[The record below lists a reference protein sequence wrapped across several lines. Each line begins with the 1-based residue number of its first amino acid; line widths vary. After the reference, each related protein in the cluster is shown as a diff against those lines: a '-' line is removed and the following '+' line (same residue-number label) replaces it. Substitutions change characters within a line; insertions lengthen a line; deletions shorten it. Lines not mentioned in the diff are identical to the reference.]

1 MEGDRI
7 IFHCDLNAFYAS
19 VELLSYPHLRD
30 LPVAVCGDPESRH
43 GIILAKNEAAK
54 AFGVKTAET
63 IWQARRKCPGLYLLP
78 AHHDKYKYYSQL
90 SRELFNRYTDLVEPF
105 GIDESWLDVTHTL
118 HLFGGDPAAL
128 ADRLRED
135 MKRELGLTCSVGVS
149 FNKIFAKLG
158 SDYKKPD
165 GTTVIRREDVE
176 RIVWPLPV
184 TDLLFVGK
192 ASAAILAKHR
202 IHTIG
207 DLARTPKENLVRLLG
222 KHGAQLH
229 DYATGAEHS
238 PVRPAGTEP
247 PPKSVGNGNTFR
259 RNLRGEEEIRAGVQ
273 MLAERVA
280 ARLRRHEMKCT
291 TVQVALRSPEF
302 KTVSRQKKT
311 DAPTNVSREIIRCAM
326 ELIEGCWSWSAP
338 VRAITITA
346 QGLLPEDQA
355 GDQMDLFAPQASAK
369 REKQEKLERT
379 MDQLRERYGR
389 DMLRFASRET
399 DTAREIAGEG
409 PRKKEEETL

>member
-1 MEGDRI
+1 M
-7 IFHCDLNAFYAS
+7 
-19 VELLSYPHLRD
+19 
-30 LPVAVCGDPESRH
+30 
-43 GIILAKNEAAK
+43 
-54 AFGVKTAET
+54 
-63 IWQARRKCPGLYLLP
+63 
-78 AHHDKYKYYSQL
+78 
-90 SRELFNRYTDLVEPF
+90 
-105 GIDESWLDVTHTL
+105 
-118 HLFGGDPAAL
+118 
-128 ADRLRED
+128 
-135 MKRELGLTCSVGVS
+135 
-149 FNKIFAKLG
+149 FAKLG

-165 GTTVIRREDVE
+165 ATTVIRREDVE
-176 RIVWPLPV
+176 RMVWPLPV
-184 TDLLFVGK
+184 TDLLFVGR
-192 ASAAILAKHR
+192 ASANILAQHQ
-202 IHTIG
+202 ITTIG
-207 DLARTPKENLVRLLG
+207 HLANTPKENLVRLLG

-247 PPKSVGNGNTFR
+247 PPKSVGNGSTFR
-259 RNLRGEEEIRAGVQ
+259 RNLKGEEEIRAGVQ

-311 DAPTNVSREIIRCAM
+311 EAPTNVSREIIRCAV
-326 ELIEGCWSWSAP
+326 ELIEGCWSWTAP

-346 QGLLPEDQA
+346 QGLLPEDEA

-379 MDQLRERYGR
+379 MDQIRARYGR
-389 DMLRFASRET
+389 DMIRFASRET

-409 PRKKEEETL
+409 PRKNKEGTL